1 MKPKDLELIFEKH
14 TNNLK
19 TQINTIEYI
28 EPTVRD
34 FFSRCLDALKLQVM
48 VDTIDFSIKELEED
62 NIELIKKIK
71 KP

>member
-34 FFSRCLDALKLQVM
+34 FFKRCLDALKLQVM
-48 VDTIDFSIKELEED
+48 IDTIDFSIKELEED

>member
-34 FFSRCLDALKLQVM
+34 FFNRCLDALKLEVM
-48 VDTIDFSIKELEED
+48 IDTIDFSIKELEED